1 MDNKMFFFF
10 FFLTLI
16 DVNKDIYEI
25 TDASKVAM
33 DELKSNG
40 HDVFLSTGRCKC
52 FIVDG
57 VSSYPFSGYV
67 TCNGGHVSYKGK
79 TLYKTVIEP
88 EAIMETMNLCSQYDM
103 NYYFPCLHVNP
114 LAMYNVQCSMYNYGN
129 SASFCFFAC
138 LTPPSFRHS
147 HDEMPPSLSGEAVE
161 FIRCQKSPSTREACG
176 IFKNQL
182 KL

>member
-1 MDNKMFFFF
+1 MDNKMFFFDIDG
-10 FFLTLI
+10 TLI

-88 EAIMETMNLCSQYDM
+88 KAIIETMNLCSQYDM
-103 NYYFPCLHVNP
+103 NYQV
-114 LAMYNVQCSMYNYGN
+114 
-129 SASFCFFAC
+129 
-138 LTPPSFRHS
+138 
-147 HDEMPPSLSGEAVE
+147 
-161 FIRCQKSPSTREACG
+161 
-176 IFKNQL
+176 
-182 KL
+182 